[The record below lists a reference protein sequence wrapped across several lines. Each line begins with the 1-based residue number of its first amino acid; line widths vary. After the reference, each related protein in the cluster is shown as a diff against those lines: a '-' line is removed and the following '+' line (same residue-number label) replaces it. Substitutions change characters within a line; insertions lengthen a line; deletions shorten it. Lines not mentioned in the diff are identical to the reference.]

1 MKSKSRTRRLLT
13 AILLWPVCQFTGC
26 SVFDGTFGERV
37 ITGTV
42 FDGVQ
47 LATFNAFFQIGS
59 GAL

>member
-1 MKSKSRTRRLLT
+1 LT